1 MLNRGQG
8 GHLLPLEKFLSHPLG
23 TLNWRQSHI
32 HVHLCTAQ
40 STRRFSGLVPFCL
53 LPFRLL
59 KIKLCHFA
67 YSTFNLTLIDLFSI
81 LTFDVFSSYTDA

>member
-1 MLNRGQG
+1 MKLIKWELTKVEIKPTHSGLRNVTDG
-8 GHLLPLEKFLSHPLG
+8 E
-23 TLNWRQSHI
+23 SHI
-32 HVHLCTAQ
+32 HIHLCTAQ
-40 STRRFSGLVPFCL
+40 STRRFSRLVPFCL

-81 LTFDVFSSYTDA
+81 LTFDVFSSYTDI